1 MSSCPHQ
8 LVRTRLNGLLSP
20 QCRSPGRWYRESAT
34 ANVDYRARLST
45 YHTAPEPGG
54 AAHDALST
62 PSYRNASDTVS
73 SPLPP
78 TNQQPDQVGT
88 HQHNADNGRP
98 QPSRPPRK
106 AQSRRPSSTPIITKD
121 KMKKVAYVR
130 HADPKLVAMAA
141 ERVNREILK
150 KSKYLTDRGLYLAL
164 ATRLNSI
171 YTRELGLRQWKEAY
185 GAIYNAKKY
194 QREVLHPSAL
204 PKLRE
209 DGEQLLAILLDDCQG
224 KFREAWLAMNRA
236 SRAWAWQRLAIWLLQ
251 NNPATA
257 LEFLVVTTEPREKPD
272 MTMVVDCLSYL
283 EKFHYEELRDWQSGS
298 LTFDSVVAT
307 TLDPKD
313 WPIISPPQ
321 KGIRLYIRR
330 AGFLGVYESFRLMG
344 ERGTTMEAQTAL
356 CYMNQFTHFNDV
368 EYALKALEYV
378 RKIND
383 PEFSMDSEGVIRH
396 CCKLLNLDTVEDKA
410 EGRNFKIL
418 PRLLKM
424 GVQPDRD
431 MMNLVLANA
440 YKTGDP
446 QLGADMLQFM
456 KSHNYEFDSYTYVT
470 LLTDAVSRG
479 DRGRVDEL
487 VQEVEMQEEIR
498 RHPYIFSKI
507 FHAHFTFT
515 AKHIDPESDPAGVF
529 YSMLDMYTK
538 LHDVTPL
545 KELLLLPPQYTPPP
559 TDGLKTP
566 PSPVSLFLMI
576 ATFFRCRNR
585 ISQVH
590 HMYDRFRELVQQGH
604 PSIAPLVETD
614 HVYNEFLIAFRK
626 SSRGLRSSVRLVE
639 DMLDTSSHPTKTADG
654 KTLKHIA
661 PTPRTWTILLSAFN
675 YNRQPDAAQKVRD
688 MMAKYDV
695 KYNQVTWN
703 TIINGF
709 ANAQD
714 IPETAA
720 AITMMEKEGFAI
732 DHYTM
737 KSLRYLRDPERL
749 WVAIEEMDESHASDA
764 DRLSLAS
771 EPTSDVHSD
780 QKERDELID
789 GGLEKVESK
798 LKPKM

>member
-1 MSSCPHQ
+1 M
-8 LVRTRLNGLLSP
+8 T
-20 QCRSPGRWYRESAT
+20 
-34 ANVDYRARLST
+34 
-45 YHTAPEPGG
+45 
-54 AAHDALST
+54 HDA
-62 PSYRNASDTVS
+62 PNPASYRDTSDTIS
-73 SPLPP
+73 NPHSPIS
-78 TNQQPDQVGT
+78 QQPDQVAT
-88 HQHNADNGRP
+88 GRYGMDFRHTQLSTNP
-98 QPSRPPRK
+98 RRKPP
-106 AQSRRPSSTPIITKD
+106 TPIITKD

-150 KSKYLTDRGLYLAL
+150 KGKYLTDRGLYLAL

-171 YTRELGLRQWKEAY
+171 YTRELGLRQWQEAY
-185 GAIYNAKKY
+185 GAIYNAKTY
-194 QREVLHPSAL
+194 RREVLHPSAL

-209 DGEQLLAILLDDCQG
+209 DGEQLLAVLLDDCQG

-251 NNPATA
+251 NNPPLV
-257 LEFLVVTTEPREKPD
+257 LEFLVVTSEPQEKPD
-272 MTMVVDCLSYL
+272 MTMVVDCLAYL
-283 EKFHYEELRDWQSGS
+283 EKFHYDELQDWQSGAH
-298 LTFDSVVAT
+298 TFDSVVAT
-307 TLDPKD
+307 SLDPKD

-330 AGFLGVYESFRLMG
+330 AGFLGVYESFRLMS
-344 ERGTTMEAQTAL
+344 ERGTTMEARTAL
-356 CYMNQFTHFNDV
+356 CYMNQFTHLKDV
-368 EYALKALEYV
+368 EYAFKALEYV

-383 PEFSMDSEGVIRH
+383 PEITMDSEGVLRH
-396 CCKLLNLDTVEDKA
+396 CCKLLTLDTVEDKA
-410 EGRNFKIL
+410 EGRNFRIL

-446 QLGADMLQFM
+446 QLGSDMLQFM
-456 KSHNYEFDSYTYVT
+456 KNHHHEFDSYTYLT

-487 VQEVEMQEEIR
+487 VQEVEMQEELR
-498 RHPYIFSKI
+498 KNPYIFSKI

-515 AKHIDPESDPAGVF
+515 AKHIDPESDPSGVF
-529 YSMLDMYTK
+529 YSMLDMYTRI
-538 LHDVTPL
+538 HDITPL
-545 KELLLLPPQYTPPP
+545 KELLLLPPQYTPPSSQALE
-559 TDGLKTP
+559 LKTP

-604 PSIAPLVETD
+604 PSIAPLIETD

-639 DMLDTSSHPTKTADG
+639 DMLDASLLPKETTDG
-654 KTLKHIA
+654 KPLRHVS

-675 YNRQPDAAQKVRD
+675 YNRQPEAAQKVKD
-688 MMAKYDV
+688 MMAKHNV

-749 WVAIEEMDESHASDA
+749 WVAIEEMDESLDSDRASK
-764 DRLSLAS
+764 SLAP
-771 EPTSDVHSD
+771 EPTSDVQND

-789 GGLEKVESK
+789 SGLEKLESK
-798 LKPKM
+798 MKPKM

>member
-8 LVRTRLNGLLSP
+8 LVRSRLNGLLSQ
-20 QCRSPGRWYRESAT
+20 QCRSPGRLYRESGT
-34 ANVDYRARLST
+34 ANVGHRVRLST
-45 YHTAPEPGG
+45 YNAPAISEPGVG
-54 AAHDALST
+54 NDAPDPISYQHNHDST
-62 PSYRNASDTVS
+62 DNSH
-73 SPLPP
+73 PP
-78 TNQQPDQVGT
+78 TSEQPDQAATNRYGMGDG
-88 HQHNADNGRP
+88 QSNSSS
-98 QPSRPPRK
+98 QP
-106 AQSRRPSSTPIITKD
+106 RRSTQTPIITND

-141 ERVNREILK
+141 ERVNREILNK
-150 KSKYLTDRGLYLAL
+150 GRHLTDRGLYLAL
-164 ATRLNSI
+164 AMRMNSL

-185 GAIYNAKKY
+185 GAIHKAKTHGC
-194 QREVLHPSAL
+194 EILHKSAL
-204 PKLRE
+204 PKLRD
-209 DGEQLLAILLDDCQG
+209 DGEKLLGLLLDDCQG
-224 KFREAWLAMNRA
+224 NFREAWLAMNR
-236 SRAWAWQRLAIWLLQ
+236 STRAWAWQRLAIWLLQ
-251 NNPATA
+251 NNPAMA
-257 LEFLVVTTEPREKPD
+257 LEFLLVTTEPRDKPD
-272 MTMVVDCLSYL
+272 LTMIVDCLAYL
-283 EKFHYEELRDWQSGS
+283 ERFHYEELRDWEKGAH
-298 LTFDSVVAT
+298 TFESVVAT

-313 WPIISPPQ
+313 WPIVSPPQ
-321 KGIRLYIRR
+321 RGIRFYIRR
-330 AGFLGVYESFRLMG
+330 AGFLGVYESFRLMN
-344 ERGTTMEAQTAL
+344 ERGITMEAQTAL
-356 CYMNQFTHFNDV
+356 CYMYRFTQLNDV
-368 EYALKALEYV
+368 EYALRALEFIP
-378 RKIND
+378 KIND
-383 PEFSMDSEGVIRH
+383 PEFSMNSEGVLRH
-396 CCKLLNLDTVEDKA
+396 CCKLLTLDTVEDKA
-410 EGRNFKIL
+410 GGRNFRIL

-446 QLGADMLQFM
+446 QLGSDMLQFM
-456 KSHNYEFDSYTYVT
+456 KNHHHEFDSYTYLT

-487 VQEVEMQEEIR
+487 VREVEMKEELR
-498 RHPYIFSKI
+498 NNPYIFSKI

-515 AKHIDPESDPAGVF
+515 AKHIDPESDPSGVF
-529 YSMLDMYTK
+529 YSMLDMYNK
-538 LHDVTPL
+538 LHDITPL
-545 KELLLLPPQYTPPP
+545 KELLLLPPQYTQPP
-559 TDGLKTP
+559 TPGLEVKIP

-626 SSRGLRSSVRLVE
+626 SSRGLRSSIRLVE
-639 DMLDTSSHPTKTADG
+639 DMLDTSAMPKETTDG
-654 KTLKHIA
+654 KPLKHIS

-675 YNRQPDAAQKVRD
+675 YSRQPDAAEKVKE
-688 MMAKYDV
+688 MMAKHDV

-714 IPETAA
+714 IPETAN
-720 AITMMEKEGFAI
+720 AITKMEKEGFAI

-749 WVAIEEMDESHASDA
+749 WVAIEEMDEGLDSHGAHK
-764 DRLSLAS
+764 LLTL
-771 EPTSDVHSD
+771 EPASDVHSD
-780 QKERDELID
+780 QQERDELID
-789 GGLEKVESK
+789 SGLEKLGSK